1 MSLSLGDINAVQLPS
16 PPSSPLVSRPQ
27 PPSNASP
34 SPRRQQRHAA
44 ASGVIQRHLSPR
56 KFQQV
61 QREQRAAL
69 LRSLPLSPL
78 SLTQIEGTTRVVS
91 SSRDPVPWNPAW
103 LPSDVLGH
111 HRDGVNDD
119 RGDESD
125 RHSGY
130 PWSPPRGFD
139 VAVGTVQLREWVR
152 QYELDFVRF
161 ESLDKLALVKIPE
174 ALALAD
180 KLLHLHNMTANQRNA
195 LTTPDSPSKR
205 KHLQRHPQQRQA
217 SSSDD
222 EYSARF
228 YERFRIAVF
237 AHLMDRAVL
246 ALVQSAALSHARST
260 LLLARQELMSA
271 IFADYEGQQRVKGAE
286 KRAKRPT
293 TAGSDGS
300 DQDDRDEA
308 IGATAS
314 RANPASSNHDSELK
328 PRTLSFFLRKTPFA
342 VKMRE
347 ESRRRAE
354 GFARHEVVLR
364 RVIQSL
370 YRSLGSVFHAWKR
383 FAQTKREE
391 RLSRKGAQLT
401 AMVVLH
407 RGLVRST
414 FVEWSKA
421 ALRSKVR
428 RMQDREAETARV
440 RQQEVADL
448 RNEVFVLHEKNTR
461 LQKQLSELQ
470 QKYELDQHPV
480 EEDDSDEEVDD
491 RGWDPAVNTHPGQG
505 QGELLLPPESTN
517 DLQVVS
523 EVSSGDGDVQ
533 SNDETRVLT
542 APESQDE

>member
-1 MSLSLGDINAVQLPS
+1 M
-16 PPSSPLVSRPQ
+16 
-27 PPSNASP
+27 
-34 SPRRQQRHAA
+34 
-44 ASGVIQRHLSPR
+44 IQRHLSPR

-78 SLTQIEGTTRVVS
+78 SLTQTASAARVVS
-91 SSRDPVPWNPAW
+91 ASRDPVPWNPAW
-103 LPSDVLGH
+103 LPSDAVGH
-111 HRDGVNDD
+111 HRDGVKDA
-119 RGDESD
+119 REDESD
-125 RHSGY
+125 RHSSN
-130 PWSPPRGFD
+130 PWAPPRGFD
-139 VAVGTVQLREWVR
+139 VAVGTVRLHEWVR

-195 LTTPDSPSKR
+195 LATPDSPGKR
-205 KHLQRHPQQRQA
+205 KHLQRHPQPRQA

-222 EYSARF
+222 EFSARF

-271 IFADYEGQQRVKGAE
+271 IFADYEGQQRVQGAE
-286 KRAKRPT
+286 RRSKRPT

-300 DQDDRDEA
+300 DQDNCDEA
-308 IGATAS
+308 IGATTS
-314 RANPASSNHDSELK
+314 RANHTTANHDSELK

-448 RNEVFVLHEKNTR
+448 RNEMFVLREKNMR
-461 LQKQLSELQ
+461 LQKQLADMQ
-470 QKYELDQHPV
+470 QKYELDQHPA
-480 EEDDSDEEVDD
+480 EEDDSDEEDD
-491 RGWDPAVNTHPGQG
+491 RGWDPAVNTHPGRG
-505 QGELLLPPESTN
+505 QGELPPRESAN
-517 DLQVVS
+517 DPPDVGG
-523 EVSSGDGDVQ
+523 VSSGDIDVQ
-533 SNDETRVLT
+533 SSDEVRILP